1 MDARNI
7 FCEKLNNIRLTLS
20 AGCCFIHALGQFV
33 LEIKRKKLM
42 KKLEKPFV
50 GLAFGLVLLGGLQCQ
65 TSQAQPIVLLP
76 LTPGGQADTG
86 TSVLADALGSN
97 SGPEAI
103 TVYWSVNESSN
114 HVFTYSYQ
122 ISNAVGDVVLDN
134 NGNPTL
140 TPEIVD
146 AFSVGFDTT
155 QPGAYINNSQVGGLF
170 PLNNGPDGLSW
181 FIQPVNPGTIGLP
194 VSFQSDLPPIPGN
207 ANAQDR
213 NPPSPWASNP
223 DGQEVPI
230 PGAVPEPPTTIL
242 LALASVLLPF
252 RSRLFQVIRRR

>member
-20 AGCCFIHALGQFV
+20 AGCCFIHALGHFV

-50 GLAFGLVLLGGLQCQ
+50 GLAFGLVLLAGLQCQ
-65 TSQAQPIVLLP
+65 TSQAQPIVLLL

-86 TSVLADALGSN
+86 TSVLADALGSK

-134 NGNPTL
+134 N
-140 TPEIVD
+140 
-146 AFSVGFDTT
+146 
-155 QPGAYINNSQVGGLF
+155 
-170 PLNNGPDGLSW
+170 
-181 FIQPVNPGTIGLP
+181 
-194 VSFQSDLPPIPGN
+194 
-207 ANAQDR
+207 
-213 NPPSPWASNP
+213 
-223 DGQEVPI
+223 
-230 PGAVPEPPTTIL
+230 
-242 LALASVLLPF
+242 
-252 RSRLFQVIRRR
+252 